1 MKVMLLEYPDCC
13 IGTYDKGIGT
23 IWKIEKGL
31 FGGVIEIATFG
42 SLKRSLNRTA
52 HGPNESY
59 TMRSKSFSS
68 WRSSVLLRRL
78 SHIVRW
84 SLYAFHPI
92 ICLFPS
98 SAGLIKVSSMK
109 PGLKGTWNFL
119 CGILSPRL
127 LCLSEDTTIA
137 TLVEKNQNN
146 KMVNSSK
153 NNLAHR
159 EPEIIGRLAI
169 FVPFV
174 VI

>member
-1 MKVMLLEYPDCC
+1 
-13 IGTYDKGIGT
+13 
-23 IWKIEKGL
+23 
-31 FGGVIEIATFG
+31 
-42 SLKRSLNRTA
+42 
-52 HGPNESY
+52 
-59 TMRSKSFSS
+59 
-68 WRSSVLLRRL
+68 
-78 SHIVRW
+78 
-84 SLYAFHPI
+84 
-92 ICLFPS
+92 
-98 SAGLIKVSSMK
+98 MK